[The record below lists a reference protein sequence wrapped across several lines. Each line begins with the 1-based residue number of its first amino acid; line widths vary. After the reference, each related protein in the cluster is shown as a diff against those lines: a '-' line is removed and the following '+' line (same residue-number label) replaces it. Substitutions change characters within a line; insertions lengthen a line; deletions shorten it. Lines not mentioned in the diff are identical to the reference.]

1 MFIKPEEK
9 VMYRPPYSGGLG
21 LHNVKIKAEAGL
33 IRTFMETACIP
44 GFRHS
49 QYHRMLFQYHVLED
63 RSFPNPGILPFY
75 NDEFFAM
82 IRKVHNNSPL
92 NVAKMTE
99 GQWYGLLLED
109 HVTMEEVDGQGRNYV
124 PCRVEAACPGND
136 WEVRWKRARLKGLGP
151 KLTSF
156 LFKVLHLIL
165 TTQERLSRTNP
176 NTNAKC
182 KAAGCPG
189 VENEDLMHALINCPG
204 NMGAGRVIMNQV
216 QTFVPN
222 MTDEMALRLQFE
234 AEESLEMPIVWI
246 LAVSWINIWEI
257 RQSGKRPQLYNIRS
271 DLEAK
276 ISLLRESKR
285 FTNDIIMIETILYNL

>member
-9 VMYRPPYSGGLG
+9 VMYRPPCSGGLG
-21 LHNVKIKAEAGL
+21 LHNVKIKAQAGL

-63 RSFPNPGILPFY
+63 RSFPNTGIPPFY

-82 IRKVHNNSPL
+82 IRKVHNDSPL

-109 HVTMEEVDGQGRNYV
+109 HVTMEEVDGQGRNYI

-151 KLTSF
+151 KITSF
-156 LFKVLHLIL
+156 LFKVLHQI
-165 TTQERLSRTNP
+165 
-176 NTNAKC
+176 
-182 KAAGCPG
+182 
-189 VENEDLMHALINCPG
+189 
-204 NMGAGRVIMNQV
+204 
-216 QTFVPN
+216 
-222 MTDEMALRLQFE
+222 
-234 AEESLEMPIVWI
+234 
-246 LAVSWINIWEI
+246 
-257 RQSGKRPQLYNIRS
+257 
-271 DLEAK
+271 
-276 ISLLRESKR
+276 
-285 FTNDIIMIETILYNL
+285 